1 MNAIEAISAKSDGAR
16 EVLIV
21 SKNQG
26 FDEILVLIRDSGVG
40 LDQSSVD
47 EIFKPF
53 VTSKP
58 GGMGM
63 AGDQCFNCE
72 SPRRPTMG
80 SADEDEGATFEF
92 SLPARSAV
100 A

>member
-16 EVLIV
+16 EVLV
-21 SKNQG
+21 VPKNQG
-26 FDEILVLIRDSGVG
+26 LDEILVLVRDSGVG

-63 AGDQCFNCE
+63 GLAISASIVRAHGGRLWAVRMRTRAQLFSFLC
-72 SPRRPTMG
+72 RR
-80 SADEDEGATFEF
+80 A
-92 SLPARSAV
+92 AR
-100 A
+100 